1 MKEQYYNAI
10 FLEESKHRFLCT
22 VLKDGLKEE
31 CYVSSSSKLS
41 KYLPLKNCKVLL
53 SENKGSKLRT
63 RYTLEAVKCSN
74 TLYYVNFNGTNQLYE
89 KHLLS
94 NEIATENIHKEY
106 TVDDMVKTDFFVEN
120 YGCIEVKSLLSGMNK
135 IIFPDNSS
143 NRLER
148 QLLQYIELLNKRM
161 NITFVFIAMSA
172 NLLDFEWNDK
182 KENIKLYFKKAF
194 LLGLRIKAFS
204 VIYEDNEFRITE
216 NRVLEQNIIKT
227 ILI

>member
-1 MKEQYYNAI
+1 MSKILMKSGRHNKLPDAI
-10 FLEESKHRFLCT
+10 
-22 VLKDGLKEE
+22 
-31 CYVSSSSKLS
+31 
-41 KYLPLKNCKVLL
+41 
-53 SENKGSKLRT
+53 
-63 RYTLEAVKCSN
+63 EAVKKPSLPTKKLQMN
-74 TLYYVNFNGTNQLYE
+74 
-89 KHLLS
+89 
-94 NEIATENIHKEY
+94 IPENIHKEY

-216 NRVLEQNIIKT
+216 NKVLEQNIIKT
-227 ILI
+227 ISI